1 MKPKTKLLL
10 EYLQAG
16 YKLSTLDGVR
26 YGIGVDLRKRVS
38 ELKQLG
44 YSVRSNWESNGISR
58 YKRYFL

>member
-1 MKPKTKLLL
+1 MKPKTKRLL

-26 YGIGVDLRKRVS
+26 YGVGVDLRKRVS
-38 ELKQLG
+38 ELRQLG
-44 YSVRSNWESNGISR
+44 YSVRSVWEKGDGVR